1 MQEHNTNNVADA
13 PSQPEQKKRGFWLT
27 AFLILMFIA
36 NPLTAF
42 MYFSAPDLIVSTQP
56 KATVGIVYALGVMS
70 VINFAIAVG
79 IWSWKKY
86 AVYGMYASV
95 AIAFVINIYLGIG
108 IVGALFG
115 LLGGLLI
122 FLTTRNRWQWLSCY
136 AISHSGLS

>member
-27 AFLILMFIA
+27 ACLILMFIA

-56 KATVGIVYALGVMS
+56 KATIGIVYALGVMS

-122 FLTTRNRWQWLSCY
+122 FLTTRNRWQWFS
-136 AISHSGLS
+136 

>member
-1 MQEHNTNNVADA
+1 MQEHNTNNVANA

-56 KATVGIVYALGVMS
+56 KATIGIVYALGVMS

-79 IWSWKKY
+79 IWSWKKC

-95 AIAFVINIYLGIG
+95 AIAFAINIYLGIG

-122 FLTTRNRWQWLSCY
+122 FLTTRNRWQWFS
-136 AISHSGLS
+136 

>member
-1 MQEHNTNNVADA
+1 MQEHDTNNVANA

-56 KATVGIVYALGVMS
+56 KATIGIVYALGVMS

-122 FLTTRNRWQWLSCY
+122 FLTTRNRWQWFS
-136 AISHSGLS
+136 

>member
-13 PSQPEQKKRGFWLT
+13 PSQPVQKKRGFWLT

-122 FLTTRNRWQWLSCY
+122 FLTTRNRWQWFS
-136 AISHSGLS
+136 

>member
-1 MQEHNTNNVADA
+1 MQEHNTNNVAYT

-56 KATVGIVYALGVMS
+56 KATIGIVYALGVMS

-122 FLTTRNRWQWLSCY
+122 FLTTRNRWQWFS
-136 AISHSGLS
+136 

>member
-1 MQEHNTNNVADA
+1 MQEHDTNNVADA

-42 MYFSAPDLIVSTQP
+42 MYVSAPDLIVSTQP
-56 KATVGIVYALGVMS
+56 KATIGIVYALGVMS

-122 FLTTRNRWQWLSCY
+122 FLTTRNRWQWFS
-136 AISHSGLS
+136 

>member
-1 MQEHNTNNVADA
+1 
-13 PSQPEQKKRGFWLT
+13 
-27 AFLILMFIA
+27 
-36 NPLTAF
+36 
-42 MYFSAPDLIVSTQP
+42 
-56 KATVGIVYALGVMS
+56 MS

-122 FLTTRNRWQWLSCY
+122 FLTTRNRWQWFS
-136 AISHSGLS
+136 

>member
-1 MQEHNTNNVADA
+1 MQEYNTNNVADA

-122 FLTTRNRWQWLSCY
+122 FLTTRNRWQWFS
-136 AISHSGLS
+136 

>member
-42 MYFSAPDLIVSTQP
+42 MYFSAPDLIGSTQP

-122 FLTTRNRWQWLSCY
+122 FLTTRNRWQWFS
-136 AISHSGLS
+136 

>member
-13 PSQPEQKKRGFWLT
+13 PSQPEQKKRGFWLST
-27 AFLILMFIA
+27 FLILMFIA

-122 FLTTRNRWQWLSCY
+122 FLTTRNRWQWFS
-136 AISHSGLS
+136 

>member
-1 MQEHNTNNVADA
+1 MQEHNTNNVANA

-42 MYFSAPDLIVSTQP
+42 TYFSAPDLIVSTQP
-56 KATVGIVYALGVMS
+56 KATVGIVYALGVMC

-122 FLTTRNRWQWLSCY
+122 FLTTRNRWQWFS
-136 AISHSGLS
+136 

>member
-1 MQEHNTNNVADA
+1 MQEHNTNNVANV
-13 PSQPEQKKRGFWLT
+13 PSQTEQKKRGFWLT

-122 FLTTRNRWQWLSCY
+122 FLTTRNRWQWFS
-136 AISHSGLS
+136 

>member
-36 NPLTAF
+36 NPLTSF

-56 KATVGIVYALGVMS
+56 KATVVIVYALGVLS

-122 FLTTRNRWQWLSCY
+122 FLTTRNRWQWFS
-136 AISHSGLS
+136 